1 MSAAFLPENDQAPE
15 LKTLFE
21 TGAVRSADRCNERY
35 DLITPIGLRRVAQTY
50 HEGSKKYDDFNW
62 EKGMPISDMLNHAIP
77 HIYAYLAGDRSEDHL
92 AHAAWNLL
100 AALHS
105 EELWPELNANLR
117 PANCKLATH
126 VAEKHHAASQ
136 APVGTVPSESPSLEY
151 NPVIVSDYDPSIRTI
166 ALDLAPKDQPIDFP
180 SGVYQLFG
188 GEHQYNGEIRFI
200 DDKGIVYLFENNL
213 MRKVGGIGGIAYTS
227 GVTYDYI
234 CKTIQE
240 FNTKGQ
246 PTLAKT
252 LVDKHQSS
260 PENIE
265 IIS

>member
-1 MSAAFLPENDQAPE
+1 MSSLDVQ
-15 LKTLFE
+15 
-21 TGAVRSADRCNERY
+21 TGGDHYKNRTIQPVQFAYANNLNY
-35 DLITPIGLRRVAQTY
+35 F
-50 HEGSKKYDDFNW
+50 EGSVLKYITRHRQKNGKQDL
-62 EKGMPISDMLNHAIP
+62 EKAIHYLQMLI
-77 HIYAYLAGDRSEDHL
+77 
-92 AHAAWNLL
+92 
-100 AALHS
+100 
-105 EELWPELNANLR
+105 ELEYPDN
-117 PANCKLATH
+117 
-126 VAEKHHAASQ
+126 
-136 APVGTVPSESPSLEY
+136 PVPTPSESPSLEY

-166 ALDLAPKDQPIDFP
+166 ALDLAPKDQPLQKASPETEAKLKAKYEFDPGLVVPSARQYVERPRVIDFP

-200 DDKGIVYLFENNL
+200 DDRGIVYLFENNL

-260 PENIE
+260 PENVE